1 MSLKFVIV
9 KITFEIIPS
18 KWDHGFWRESNLN
31 NLLLM
36 KWRLIFFQLIYKI
49 ESARKEHRLKWPII
63 LSYFKQ
69 NYLTQYVS
77 PFSPRTMT
85 YVLQVGIKDTKITS
99 VMSFWCCF
107 SVCFELSSDGTAVDF
122 EQVNANLVSFLS
134 STFNCYYSCCK

>member
-1 MSLKFVIV
+1 MSFKFVIV

-18 KWDHGFWRESNLN
+18 KWDHGFWRESND
-31 NLLLM
+31 
-36 KWRLIFFQLIYKI
+36 FFQLIYKI
-49 ESARKEHRLKWPII
+49 ESTRKEHRLKWPII

-77 PFSPRTMT
+77 PFSPRNMT
-85 YVLQVGIKDTKITS
+85 YVLQVDIKDTKTTS
-99 VMSFWCCF
+99 MMSFWCRF
-107 SVCFELSSDGTAVDF
+107 SVCFELGSDGTAVDF

>member
-1 MSLKFVIV
+1 MSFKFVIV

-31 NLLLM
+31 NSLIM

-69 NYLTQYVS
+69 NYLTQYGS

-85 YVLQVGIKDTKITS
+85 YVLQVGIKDTKTTS
-99 VMSFWCCF
+99 MMSFWCRF

>member
-1 MSLKFVIV
+1 MSLKVVIV

-31 NLLLM
+31 NSLIM
-36 KWRLIFFQLIYKI
+36 KWRLIFFQLIYKT
-49 ESARKEHRLKWPII
+49 ESVRKENRLKWPII

-85 YVLQVGIKDTKITS
+85 YVLQVGIKDTKTTS
-99 VMSFWCCF
+99 MMPFWCRI
-107 SVCFELSSDGTAVDF
+107 SVCFELGFDGTSVDF
-122 EQVNANLVSFLS
+122 EQVNAHLVSFLS